1 MQTMHALPEGWE
13 TLGYDDFLDERR
25 PLMAQIIRRGFESL
39 ASTEPD
45 LEQIDGTAEERLA
58 WSKIETVE
66 LALRR
71 LVETKYRAHWRER
84 AEQQMRKA
92 LGDESWKVIERN
104 REKHAKQYAAAQ
116 SGERSVLDYTYL
128 SQLTQMMLA
137 SDAWEL
143 FRHLF
148 RDKRHLEDL
157 VKAIAPVRN
166 DRAHFRVVPLLEL
179 RRAQVAC
186 EDLLTMIQNL
196 EPLAP

>member
-1 MQTMHALPEGWE
+1 
-13 TLGYDDFLDERR
+13 
-25 PLMAQIIRRGFESL
+25 MAQIIRRGFEAL
-39 ASTEPD
+39 ASTEPE

-71 LVETKYRAHWRER
+71 LVETKYRAHWGES
-84 AEQQMRKA
+84 AEHQMRKA
-92 LGDESWKVIERN
+92 LGDESWKVIEKN
-104 REKHAKQYAAAQ
+104 RERHAKQYASAPP
-116 SGERSVLDYTYL
+116 GERSVLDYTYL
-128 SQLTQMMLA
+128 AQLTQMMLA

-196 EPLAP
+196 EPLAPYARRIAVI